1 MCDYSPLF
9 LHRADECWW
18 VCVTASSFDRRQ
30 WTSFGCSTSWQ
41 VCYSVY
47 YTADHFCGRFRLS
60 MRMVQC
66 VANTMRVRLPWSV
79 RDDRLIP
86 VGACMYVLDSA
97 LVSKY
102 SQISPFF
109 FSRFFSS
116 VVDCLKIIE
125 RVATTCDKV
134 GAIICEGKR
143 GDFHSLAE
151 GCRSESSANFEHS
164 VPWILYKTFI
174 NPESSVFPSL
184 HRIHIYWY
192 VLSDVNVL

>member
-47 YTADHFCGRFRLS
+47 YTADHFCRRFRLS

-79 RDDRLIP
+79 REDRLIP

-134 GAIICEGKR
+134 GRDNLWRKARRFSFIGW
-143 GDFHSLAE
+143 GLSLAVQRE
-151 GCRSESSANFEHS
+151 LRAFRAVNIIKNF
-164 VPWILYKTFI
+164 Y
-174 NPESSVFPSL
+174 
-184 HRIHIYWY
+184 
-192 VLSDVNVL
+192 

>member
-47 YTADHFCGRFRLS
+47 YTADHFCRRFRLS

-79 RDDRLIP
+79 REDRLIP

-109 FSRFFSS
+109 FSFFFFS
-116 VVDCLKIIE
+116 CWLFE
-125 RVATTCDKV
+125 NYR
-134 GAIICEGKR
+134 
-143 GDFHSLAE
+143 
-151 GCRSESSANFEHS
+151 ESSDYVWQSGRDNLWRKARRFSFIGWGLSLGVQRELRALRALNIIQNF
-164 VPWILYKTFI
+164 Y
-174 NPESSVFPSL
+174 
-184 HRIHIYWY
+184 
-192 VLSDVNVL
+192 